1 MKLITAIVEPDV
13 TDDLVLAVTAA
24 GAHGLTATEVIGLG
38 RDHGQAGAASSAVCA
53 VLLPRV
59 RVDIVVHDDMV
70 DAVVSAIAKCANT
83 GIMGDGK
90 IWVSP
95 VDSVLRTLTGE
106 LDNSRDMKGAA
117 GVPSM
122 GAAGVPSIGTAHFAR

>member
-38 RDHGQAGAASSAVCA
+38 QDHGQAGAVSSASCA
-53 VLLPRV
+53 ALLPRV
-59 RVDIVVHDDMV
+59 RVDIVVPDDVV
-70 DAVVSAIAKCANT
+70 DAVVSAVAKCANT
-83 GIMGDGK
+83 GTIGDGK

-95 VDSVLRTLTGE
+95 IDRVLRTRTGE
-106 LDNSRDMKGAA
+106 RDNSA
-117 GVPSM
+117 
-122 GAAGVPSIGTAHFAR
+122 I